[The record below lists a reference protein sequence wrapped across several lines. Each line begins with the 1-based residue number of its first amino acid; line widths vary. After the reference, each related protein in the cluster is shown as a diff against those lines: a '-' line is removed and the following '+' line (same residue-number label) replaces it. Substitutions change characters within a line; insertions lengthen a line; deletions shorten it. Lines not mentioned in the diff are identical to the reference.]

1 MNSSKITPPIPH
13 TPYLPPPT
21 SHLIPPTSY
30 LLPLFLFS
38 LLLFSLLPSSA
49 QNPTDPPPP
58 QSMQKESPL
67 TKTRPKFT
75 VGGSLGAQF
84 GAFGAVGV
92 APIVG
97 IYAKPWLLVLVNA
110 QYSYMWRRNY
120 YNSHIWGVGAAL
132 QPIIIKKIVVHVGY
146 EFEQY
151 RFNWLDGSPKRD
163 PQSFHFAVLGGGYK
177 HYMSQRVFFQALI
190 LFNIPL
196 NQSTVNNYTYGYYPF
211 FRIGVGI
218 DL

>member
-1 MNSSKITPPIPH
+1 M
-13 TPYLPPPT
+13 
-21 SHLIPPTSY
+21 
-30 LLPLFLFS
+30 
-38 LLLFSLLPSSA
+38 
-49 QNPTDPPPP
+49 
-58 QSMQKESPL
+58 
-67 TKTRPKFT
+67 
-75 VGGSLGAQF
+75 
-84 GAFGAVGV
+84 
-92 APIVG
+92 
-97 IYAKPWLLVLVNA
+97 
-110 QYSYMWRRNY
+110 
-120 YNSHIWGVGAAL
+120 GAAL